1 MNIQLFEPQ
10 HNKET
15 KRKEIDA
22 LTEHID
28 DAQVVA
34 AVNIQGL
41 PSKQLN
47 EMRAEL
53 RGDAQVRMSKVT
65 LIKRA
70 FEKSQKEDITELSE
84 HFKGMPALLFT
95 EKNPFKLFQLL
106 KESKSPAPIK
116 AGQEAPKDIVIPEGP
131 TSFAP
136 GPILGQLGGM
146 GVKAGIE
153 GGKVAV
159 KKDAVVAEE
168 GDIVDEDLAGILN
181 RLEIYPVEIGLNI
194 TAVYEDGS
202 ILTRNVLDIEIE
214 EYKTD
219 VMVAASDA
227 FKLATAQHIATPET
241 ITHLVQ
247 DAHRNARTL
256 AIEQAMPTTETI
268 TELLGKANS
277 HGEALHKHT

>member
-10 HNKET
+10 HNKDT
-15 KRKEIDA
+15 KQREIQD
-22 LTEHID
+22 LTEEINS
-28 DAQVVA
+28 AQVIA

-53 RGDAQVRMSKVT
+53 RGEAKVRMSKVT

-70 FEKSQKEDITELSE
+70 FEKSNKEQVTSLSN

-95 EKNPFKLFQLL
+95 DKNPFKLFQLL

-116 AGQEAPKDIVIPEGP
+116 AGQESPKDIVIPAGP
-131 TSFAP
+131 TNFAP

-194 TAVYEDGS
+194 TAVYENGS
-202 ILTRNVLDIEIE
+202 ILERNVLDINTE

-219 VMVAASDA
+219 ILVAASDA
-227 FKLATAQHIATPET
+227 FKLATTQNIATPET
-241 ITHLVQ
+241 ITHLLQ

-256 AIEQAMPTTETI
+256 AVEQAMPTTDTI

-277 HGEALHKHT
+277 HGEALHKHI